1 MDRGWIEGEKKEDGE
16 KQKRR
21 RNEGPSE
28 GHREEAMEAT
38 KGTVRCERGK
48 NDAERADGKR

>member
-1 MDRGWIEGEKKEDGE
+1 MIEGEKKEDGE

-28 GHREEAMEAT
+28 GHREEPMEAT
-38 KGTVRCERGK
+38 SGTVGEM
-48 NDAERADGKR
+48 